1 MHIDTVRA
9 AYRRYAGV
17 YDLVFG
23 KSFEAGRQQ
32 TLDSI
37 NRRRGLRVLEVGVG
51 TGLSLPDYHPDNTIV
66 GIDASEEML
75 RLAHERVAKKGLK
88 NIESLVEMDAQ
99 KMTFE
104 DASFDVVV
112 AMYVMTVVEDPKA
125 VMDEL
130 KRVCKPGGDIY
141 IVNHFSAEKA
151 GLRLKFERMIANF
164 AELLGWHA
172 DMPMSPLLS
181 SAGIEIVTINRL
193 PPFGMFTMVHCRNWA
208 IAGQPVLQA
217 VGA

>member
-23 KSFEAGRQQ
+23 DVFAAGRKQ
-32 TLDSI
+32 TLDRI
-37 NRRRGLRVLEVGVG
+37 NRERGHRILEVGVG
-51 TGLSLPDYHPDNTIV
+51 TGLSLPAYHPGNSVI

-75 RLAHERVAKKGLK
+75 SIAQERVGKERLTNVEAL
-88 NIESLVEMDAQ
+88 LEMDAQ
-99 KMTFE
+99 HLAFR
-104 DASFDVVV
+104 DDSFDVVV
-112 AMYVMTVVEDPKA
+112 AMYVMTVVEDPHQ
-125 VMDEL
+125 VMNEL

-141 IVNHFSAEKA
+141 IVNHFSSEKS
-151 GLRLKFERMIANF
+151 GFRLRIEKVIAQF

-181 SAGIEIVTINRL
+181 GAGIEVVAIEKL
-193 PPFGMFTMVHCRNWA
+193 PPFGMFTLIHCRN
-208 IAGQPVLQA
+208 QFVEDVPLRRA

>member
-151 GLRLKFERMIANF
+151 GVRLKFERMIANF

-172 DMPMSPLLS
+172 DMPMTPLLTN
-181 SAGIEIVTINRL
+181 AGIEIVKISKL
-193 PPFGMFTMVHCRNWA
+193 PPFGMFTMVHCRNQDTSGEA
-208 IAGQPVLQA
+208 MLQA
-217 VGA
+217 AG

>member
-23 KSFEAGRQQ
+23 DVFAAGRKQ
-32 TLDSI
+32 TLDRI
-37 NRRRGLRVLEVGVG
+37 NRERGHRILEVGVG
-51 TGLSLPDYHPDNTIV
+51 TGLSLPAYHPDNRII

-75 RLAHERVAKKGLK
+75 SIAQERVGKERLTNVEAL
-88 NIESLVEMDAQ
+88 LEMDAQ
-99 KMTFE
+99 HLAFR
-104 DASFDVVV
+104 DDSFDVVV
-112 AMYVMTVVEDPKA
+112 AMYVMTVVEDPHQ
-125 VMDEL
+125 VMNEL

-181 SAGIEIVTINRL
+181 NAGIEIVTIHKL
-193 PPFGMFTMVHCRNWA
+193 PPFGMFTMVHCRNWTA
-208 IAGQPVLQA
+208 AGGPALQA

>member
-32 TLDSI
+32 TLDRI
-37 NRRRGLRVLEVGVG
+37 NARKKLRILEVGVG
-51 TGLSLPDYHPDNTIV
+51 TGLSLPDYNPDHTIV

-75 RLAHERVAKKGLK
+75 NIARERVAKKGIR
-88 NIESLVEMDAQ
+88 NVESLVEMDAQ

-104 DASFDVVV
+104 DHSFDVVV
-112 AMYVMTVVEDPKA
+112 AMYVMTVVEDPQA

-181 SAGIEIVTINRL
+181 NAGIEIVTIAKL
-193 PPFGMFTMVHCRNWA
+193 PPFGMFTMVHCRNSDSS
-208 IAGQPVLQA
+208 GGRMLQA
-217 VGA
+217 VGT

>member
-172 DMPMSPLLS
+172 DMPMAPLLTN
-181 SAGIEIVTINRL
+181 AGIEIVKISKL
-193 PPFGMFTMVHCRNWA
+193 PPFGMFTMVHCRNQDTSGEA
-208 IAGQPVLQA
+208 MLQA
-217 VGA
+217 AG

>member
-32 TLDSI
+32 TLDRI

-104 DASFDVVV
+104 DGSFDVVV
-112 AMYVMTVVEDPKA
+112 AMYVMTVVEDPRA

-181 SAGIEIVTINRL
+181 NAGIEIVTISKL
-193 PPFGMFTMVHCRNWA
+193 PPFGMFTMVHCRNHDA
-208 IAGQPVLQA
+208 SGGAMLQA
-217 VGA
+217 AG

>member
-66 GIDASEEML
+66 GIDGSSIIGVSSIDPPNPQDTFTANGWL
-75 RLAHERVAKKGLK
+75 Y
-88 NIESLVEMDAQ
+88 VE
-99 KMTFE
+99 
-104 DASFDVVV
+104 
-112 AMYVMTVVEDPKA
+112 
-125 VMDEL
+125 
-130 KRVCKPGGDIY
+130 
-141 IVNHFSAEKA
+141 
-151 GLRLKFERMIANF
+151 
-164 AELLGWHA
+164 
-172 DMPMSPLLS
+172 
-181 SAGIEIVTINRL
+181 
-193 PPFGMFTMVHCRNWA
+193 
-208 IAGQPVLQA
+208 
-217 VGA
+217 

>member
-75 RLAHERVAKKGLK
+75 RLAHEIGRASWRERV
-88 NIESLVEMDAQ
+88 
-99 KMTFE
+99 
-104 DASFDVVV
+104 
-112 AMYVMTVVEDPKA
+112 
-125 VMDEL
+125 
-130 KRVCKPGGDIY
+130 
-141 IVNHFSAEKA
+141 
-151 GLRLKFERMIANF
+151 
-164 AELLGWHA
+164 
-172 DMPMSPLLS
+172 LS
-181 SAGIEIVTINRL
+181 
-193 PPFGMFTMVHCRNWA
+193 
-208 IAGQPVLQA
+208 
-217 VGA
+217 

>member
-37 NRRRGLRVLEVGVG
+37 NRRRGLRVLEVGVS

-104 DASFDVVV
+104 DGSFDVVV
-112 AMYVMTVVEDPKA
+112 AMYVMTVVEDPQA

-181 SAGIEIVTINRL
+181 NAGIEIVTISKL
-193 PPFGMFTMVHCRNWA
+193 PPFGMFTMVHCRNQDTSGA
-208 IAGQPVLQA
+208 AMLQA
-217 VGA
+217 AG

>member
-32 TLDSI
+32 TLDRI
-37 NRRRGLRVLEVGVG
+37 NSRKGLRILEVGVG
-51 TGLSLPDYHPDNTIV
+51 TGLSLPDYHPDNRIV
-66 GIDASEEML
+66 GIDASAEML
-75 RLAHERVAKKGLK
+75 KIARERVDKRQLR
-88 NIESLVEMDAQ
+88 NIEALAEMDAQ
-99 KMTFE
+99 NMTFP
-104 DASFDVVV
+104 DDSFDVVV
-112 AMYVMTVVEDPKA
+112 AMYVMTVVEDPQA
-125 VMDEL
+125 VMEEL

-181 SAGIEIVTINRL
+181 NAGIEIVTIHKL
-193 PPFGMFTMVHCRNWA
+193 PPFGMFTMVHCRNWTA
-208 IAGQPVLQA
+208 AGGPALQA

>member
-75 RLAHERVAKKGLK
+75 KLAHERVAKKGLK

-104 DASFDVVV
+104 DGSFDVVV

-151 GLRLKFERMIANF
+151 GTSAEVRADDRQLRGTAGLACRYADDAPALERR
-164 AELLGWHA
+164 H
-172 DMPMSPLLS
+172 
-181 SAGIEIVTINRL
+181 
-193 PPFGMFTMVHCRNWA
+193 
-208 IAGQPVLQA
+208 
-217 VGA
+217 